1 MLANSYGV
9 HCSRLQEL
17 TASCLFWCP
26 AWNPQSASIMA
37 SHESLASSQA
47 HPLSTPS
54 QEHPQQASI
63 MAEASSLAHARMR
76 DAVYADTSEHRDRVR
91 DLFRTAPW
99 VVRRGPL
106 SWPER
111 TRRWIQEAGNDFP
124 RRLQVLLDGQRPVAM
139 PDGTWIPRVKYDILL
154 VEAGERPPPWPP
166 TGQEFVLLDGK
177 PIARHYLLRFA
188 ARAQMRPP
196 PSASSLSQSGGDQPE
211 SVPSYMRSMQRYAD
225 ATRRSQA
232 LEPYVPAE
240 VVWKLL
246 PEAERE
252 RLLEAARQPPPP
264 YPAPKPVAL
273 PLSVL
278 ARQKIRFSLRRHDAL
293 LWSRGSAAHMTGDC
307 VACPAMDQGETCEL
321 GHECPCCHW
330 PGHIDPDRPSGGSE
344 MLNREYAKALVK
356 DFRRWPWLLD
366 LFLLRE
372 RGTFFGQCI
381 RDEIAKKSRS

>member
-1 MLANSYGV
+1 MLANSYDV

-26 AWNPQSASIMA
+26 AWNPQSASTMA
-37 SHESLASSQA
+37 SHESLASSQE
-47 HPLSTPS
+47 HPLSAPS

-63 MAEASSLAHARMR
+63 MAQGHSASSLAHTRIR
-76 DAVYADTSEHRDRVR
+76 DATYADTSEHRDRVR
-91 DLFRTAPW
+91 DQFRAAPW
-99 VVRRGPL
+99 VVRREEPM

-111 TRRWIQEAGNDFP
+111 TRRWIQEAGNDLP
-124 RRLQVLLDGQRPVAM
+124 RRLQVLSDGQRPVAM
-139 PDGTWIPRVKYDILL
+139 PDGTWIPRVVYDILL

-166 TGQEFVLLDGK
+166 TGREFVLLDGK
-177 PIARHYLLRFA
+177 RIARHYLLRFA

-211 SVPSYMRSMQRYAD
+211 SVNSYMSSMQRYAD

-264 YPAPKPVAL
+264 YPAPHRPTAPTTRPHHPNPSPSRLAL
-273 PLSVL
+273 PAQS
-278 ARQKIRFSLRRHDAL
+278 
-293 LWSRGSAAHMTGDC
+293 
-307 VACPAMDQGETCEL
+307 
-321 GHECPCCHW
+321 
-330 PGHIDPDRPSGGSE
+330 
-344 MLNREYAKALVK
+344 
-356 DFRRWPWLLD
+356 
-366 LFLLRE
+366 
-372 RGTFFGQCI
+372 
-381 RDEIAKKSRS
+381 